1 MSEDKQLEMWS
12 ALKEVQEA
20 FPCNV
25 QGFLLFAQVCIST
38 LIPGSPDLNRVQADM
53 CKWLFAGPQFRMIQ
67 AQRGQA
73 KTTLTAIYAVFMLI
87 HNPKLIILI
96 VSAGG
101 KMSKDIASFVI
112 QIISGLDVLW
122 MLRADKNNGDRSSIE
137 GYDVHWVLKGVNKSP
152 SIKCL
157 GVDSNIQGSRADI
170 LIADDIESTKNSRT
184 VTTREVLEDLTKEF
198 ESVCSKGEIIYLGTP
213 QTTESIYNNLPGR
226 GYTIR
231 IWTGRYPTYEQE
243 TNYADMLAPMLKKD
257 MLLDPELRSGYGL
270 DALQGKPTCPEM
282 FDEETLL
289 TKELSMGSAKFQL
302 QFMLNTKLT
311 DEERYPLKLRN
322 LIVQDYSIDHGP
334 VLPVWTNQ
342 LSNQYQ
348 SASVNGKYKL
358 YRALAHEYEFRPFE
372 QRVMYIDPAGKFP
385 LPALNPF
392 NSVKLPMGQYR
403 AKPCAMQGK
412 CRDYPK
418 GVGASASKQWEAAA

>member
-1 MSEDKQLEMWS
+1 MARVMAEDRQLEMWK
-12 ALKEVQEA
+12 ALKEVQET
-20 FPCNV
+20 FPLTV
-25 QGFLLFAQVCIST
+25 EGFLLFAQVVING
-38 LIPGSPDLNRVQADM
+38 LIPGKPDLNRIQADI
-53 CKWLFAGPQFRMIQ
+53 CKWLFAGPQFRMVQ

-112 QIISGLDVLW
+112 QIIESLDFLW

-170 LIADDIESTKNSRT
+170 LIADDIESTKNSRS
-184 VTTREVLEDLTKEF
+184 VTTREILEDLTKEF
-198 ESVCSKGEIIYLGTP
+198 ESVCSTGEIIYLGTP
-213 QTTESIYNNLPGR
+213 QSAESIYNNLPGR

-231 IWTGRYPTYEQE
+231 IWPGRYPTYEQE
-243 TNYADMLAPMLKKD
+243 SNYGDMLAPLIIKD
-257 MLLDPELRSGYGL
+257 MILDPNLRRGYGL
-270 DALQGKPTCPEM
+270 DGMQGQPTCSEM
-282 FDEETLL
+282 FGEDILL
-289 TKELSMGSAKFQL
+289 GKDLSMGAAKFQL

-322 LIVQDYSIDHGP
+322 LIVADYSVDRGP
-334 VLPVWTNQ
+334 VLPVWTNYAAN
-342 LSNQYQ
+342 LYQ
-348 SASVNGKYKL
+348 SASCNGKYKL
-358 YRALAHEYEFRPFE
+358 YRAMMHEYEIRPFE
-372 QRVMYIDPAGKFP
+372 QRVMYIDPAGKF
-385 LPALNPF
+385 LC
-392 NSVKLPMGQYR
+392 Q
-403 AKPCAMQGK
+403 
-412 CRDYPK
+412 PK
-418 GVGASASKQWEAAA
+418 THLIR

>member
-38 LIPGSPDLNRVQADM
+38 LIPGSPDLNKVQADI

-112 QIISGLDVLW
+112 QIIEGLDILW

-137 GYDVHWVLKGVNKSP
+137 GYDCHWVLKGVNKSP

-170 LIADDIESTKNSRT
+170 LIADDK
-184 VTTREVLEDLTKEF
+184 
-198 ESVCSKGEIIYLGTP
+198 
-213 QTTESIYNNLPGR
+213 
-226 GYTIR
+226 
-231 IWTGRYPTYEQE
+231 
-243 TNYADMLAPMLKKD
+243 
-257 MLLDPELRSGYGL
+257 
-270 DALQGKPTCPEM
+270 
-282 FDEETLL
+282 
-289 TKELSMGSAKFQL
+289 QL
-302 QFMLNTKLT
+302 
-311 DEERYPLKLRN
+311 
-322 LIVQDYSIDHGP
+322 
-334 VLPVWTNQ
+334 
-342 LSNQYQ
+342 
-348 SASVNGKYKL
+348 
-358 YRALAHEYEFRPFE
+358 
-372 QRVMYIDPAGKFP
+372 
-385 LPALNPF
+385 
-392 NSVKLPMGQYR
+392 
-403 AKPCAMQGK
+403 
-412 CRDYPK
+412 CRL
-418 GVGASASKQWEAAA
+418 